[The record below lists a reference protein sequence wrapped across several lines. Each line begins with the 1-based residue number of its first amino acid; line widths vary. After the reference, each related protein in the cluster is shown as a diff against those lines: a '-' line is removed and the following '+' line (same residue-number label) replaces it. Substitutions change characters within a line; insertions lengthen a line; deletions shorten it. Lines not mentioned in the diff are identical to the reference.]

1 VVTQAAAADTRRI
14 PRQHF
19 IEQAHAALVRD
30 VLFNPL
36 TI

>member
-1 VVTQAAAADTRRI
+1 MARAAAADARRI
-14 PRQHF
+14 PREHF

-30 VLFNPL
+30 VLLDPV